1 MVKTPH
7 SLPRALTVAKTTPE
21 HRFFGVKISVI
32 IPALNE
38 EQTIGDVIGAAL
50 GSSGEGPGEAEGS
63 GVEVIVSD
71 GGSIDTDIDKTR
83 EIAERMGALFI
94 EAGDFK
100 DGPKVGPSGSRG
112 AQMDSGARASTG
124 EVLIF
129 LHADT
134 VLPEQWL
141 DMVRGSLLDE
151 DVLGGAFTLAI
162 DSPALSFRLV
172 EWGAALRAKYL
183 GLVYG
188 DQAIFVRRGAFFDSG
203 GFMGLPLMED
213 VDLVRR
219 LRRLRGTKAGR
230 PNFVLLEGK
239 VVTSPRRW
247 LASGVVLTTLKNWFL
262 VALYLLGVNPV
273 KLYNMYYNKTET
285 KARET

>member
-1 MVKTPH
+1 M
-7 SLPRALTVAKTTPE
+7 
-21 HRFFGVKISVI
+21 KISVI

-94 EAGDFK
+94 EADGFKDGFK
-100 DGPKVGPSGSRG
+100 DGPKDGFKVGPRGGSKVGVMVGRG
-112 AQMDSGARASTG
+112 AQMDLGARASTG
-124 EVLIF
+124 DVLIF

-134 VLPEQWL
+134 VLPAQWL
-141 DMVRGSLLDE
+141 DMVRRSLLDE
-151 DVLGGAFTLAI
+151 AVLGGAFTLAI

-219 LRRLRGTKAGR
+219 LRRLCGTKAGR

-247 LASGVVLTTLKNWFL
+247 LSKGVVLTTLKNWFL

-273 KLYNMYYNKTET
+273 KLYNIYYNKTET
-285 KARET
+285 KGQET

>member
-1 MVKTPH
+1 MKV
-7 SLPRALTVAKTTPE
+7 
-21 HRFFGVKISVI
+21 SVI

-38 EQTIGDVIGAAL
+38 EQSIGDAIGAAL
-50 GSSGEGPGEAEGS
+50 GHPREAGDS

-71 GGSIDTDIDKTR
+71 GGSIDIDKTR
-83 EIAERMGALFI
+83 AVAERMGALFI
-94 EAGDFK
+94 EAADFKVGSREDSK
-100 DGPKVGPSGSRG
+100 DGPKVGSKESPKVGSKVGPKVGVMVGRG
-112 AQMDSGARASTG
+112 AQMDRGARASTG
-124 EVLIF
+124 DVLIF

-134 VLPEQWL
+134 VLPKQWL
-141 DMVRGSLLDE
+141 DMVRSSLLDE
-151 DVLGGAFTLAI
+151 VVLGGAFTLAI
-162 DSPALSFRLV
+162 DSPALKFRLV
-172 EWGAALRAKYL
+172 ELGAALRAKWL

-213 VDLVRR
+213 IDLVRR
-219 LRRLRGTKAGR
+219 LRRLRGFRGVRAGR
-230 PNFVLLEGK
+230 GNFVLLEGR

-262 VALYLLGVNPV
+262 VALYLAGVNPD

-285 KARET
+285 RGRGS